1 MTTNNSQLFTE
12 HFLRLLG
19 LTNLT
24 KHYERV
30 NNITYPLL
38 TSLQPAKF
46 PLIFPR
52 VEAFLY
58 SDENFTWAVE
68 IYDVEGEG
76 TETDLTNKSI
86 GTFIVKGLKIKS
98 QESKTITIKDNM
110 ERGID
115 FNGTNYPTGIS
126 YYETNNDTPHR
137 LNGER
142 ERTISVTGDDLG
154 LPGSEDLPDD
164 FNLYGSN
171 SFYEGNKI
179 PHGQLL
185 DMAIYIYD

>member
-1 MTTNNSQLFTE
+1 MTTNNSKLFTE

-30 NNITYPLL
+30 NTIIYPLL

-52 VEAFLY
+52 VEAFLC

-76 TETDLTNKSI
+76 IETDLTNKSI

-115 FNGTNYPTGIS
+115 YNGPGYPTGIS

-154 LPGSEDLPDD
+154 FPGSEDLPDN
-164 FNLYGSN
+164 F

>member
-1 MTTNNSQLFTE
+1 MTTNDSKLFTE

-24 KHYERV
+24 KHYNRINTV
-30 NNITYPLL
+30 IYPLL
-38 TSLQPAKF
+38 TSAQPAKL
-46 PLIFPR
+46 PMIFPR

-68 IYDVEGEG
+68 VYDVEGTG
-76 TETDLTNKSI
+76 NNLDLVNKSV
-86 GTFIVKGLKIKS
+86 GTFIVKGLKMKS

-110 ERGID
+110 ERGLD
-115 FNGTNYPTGIS
+115 YNGSLYPLGIS
-126 YYETNNDTPHR
+126 YYENNNDTPYR

-142 ERTISVTGDDLG
+142 ERNISIIGDDLG
-154 LPGSEDLPDD
+154 FPNPEELPDN
-164 FNLYGSN
+164 F
-171 SFYEGNKI
+171 SFYKGNNI